1 MVIALIQTLTHVKF
15 VSNNIALH
23 IHLIHDKHG
32 GRCDINFDE
41 HHSLIHIKR
50 GIKYLIYSVI
60 TTHLISSL
68 SKAGSKWHIH

>member
-1 MVIALIQTLTHVKF
+1 MIVALIQTLMHV
-15 VSNNIALH
+15 
-23 IHLIHDKHG
+23 
-32 GRCDINFDE
+32 NFDE
-41 HHSLIHIKR
+41 HHSLIHIKG